1 MNSPIP
7 AVTTSEPAGNGVRSW
22 NNDST
27 SPAAITTDASYVP
40 AFNTPARSNSMRI
53 GLIVLLL
60 TVPPYQILAE
70 GAEEHLRRQGEKNHH
85 KEQANSLV
93 RHDREDTGIQHRTN
107 D

>member
-1 MNSPIP
+1 MAFAPGIMTAQARRQSQLMQ
-7 AVTTSEPAGNGVRSW
+7 AMFRRSG
-22 NNDST
+22 
-27 SPAAITTDASYVP
+27 
-40 AFNTPARSNSMRI
+40 PARSNSMRI

-70 GAEEHLRRQGEKNHH
+70 GAEEYLRRQGEKNHH

>member
-40 AFNTPARSNSMRI
+40 AFRTRQKQLYADRFNRS
-53 GLIVLLL
+53 V
-60 TVPPYQILAE
+60 AH
-70 GAEEHLRRQGEKNHH
+70 GAPVSNLSRR
-85 KEQANSLV
+85 
-93 RHDREDTGIQHRTN
+93 R
-107 D
+107 